1 MSPEFFAIIGVGVAL
16 AGLIINGQHV
26 IGNRIGRLEDRI
38 AKLEERMNALEQRI
52 ARLEGLVRGF
62 YWTQRLRRDRRLD
75 ERSVSRAEGLNNPK
89 PTYSA
94 APLLVASL

>member
-52 ARLEGLVRGF
+52 ARLEGLFEGF
-62 YWTQRLRRDRRLD
+62 TGRKGSG
-75 ERSVSRAEGLNNPK
+75 EI
-89 PTYSA
+89 A
-94 APLLVASL
+94 A